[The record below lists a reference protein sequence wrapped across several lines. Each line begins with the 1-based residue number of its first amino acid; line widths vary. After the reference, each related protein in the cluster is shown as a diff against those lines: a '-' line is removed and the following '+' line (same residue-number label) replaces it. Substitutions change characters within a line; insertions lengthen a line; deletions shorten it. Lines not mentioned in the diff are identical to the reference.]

1 MIQEKVFMQDG
12 ELNQEKF
19 HTLIKFVSE
28 ISEMLNQISEQG
40 KNNAALEEELA
51 QLKRFAEE
59 SCAVTASLR
68 EQLANS
74 NAEKELLSEQL
85 RQEIQNRKRFEEES
99 RAITTSLK
107 EQLARR
113 ESEIARSKKKLQNE
127 IHTLKPTLAFRSK
140 FLLHSLPRKNKFT
153 STNRITYRH

>member
-1 MIQEKVFMQDG
+1 MIKKMVFMQDG

-19 HTLIKFVSE
+19 QTLIKFVSE

-40 KNNAALEEELA
+40 KKNAALEEELA
-51 QLKRFAEE
+51 QLKHLEE
-59 SCAVTASLR
+59 EFRAVTISLR

-85 RQEIQNRKRFEEES
+85 RQEIQERKRSEEES
-99 RAITTSLK
+99 RAVITSLK
-107 EQLARR
+107 EQLVRR
-113 ESEIARSKKKLQNE
+113 ESEIARSKKNLQNE

-140 FLLHSLPRKNKFT
+140 FLLHSLPRKNKFS

>member
-1 MIQEKVFMQDG
+1 MQDG

-28 ISEMLNQISEQG
+28 ISEMLNQIGEQG
-40 KNNAALEEELA
+40 KNNVALKEELA
-51 QLKRFAEE
+51 QLKRLEEE
-59 SCAVTASLR
+59 SRAVTDSLR

-85 RQEIQNRKRFEEES
+85 RQEIKERKRFEEES
-99 RAITTSLK
+99 CAVTTSLK

-113 ESEIARSKKKLQNE
+113 ESEIALSKKNLQNE
-127 IHTLKPTLAFRSK
+127 IHKLKPTLAFRSK
-140 FLLHSLPRKNKFT
+140 FLLHSLPRKNKFA
-153 STNRITYRH
+153 SANRITYRH